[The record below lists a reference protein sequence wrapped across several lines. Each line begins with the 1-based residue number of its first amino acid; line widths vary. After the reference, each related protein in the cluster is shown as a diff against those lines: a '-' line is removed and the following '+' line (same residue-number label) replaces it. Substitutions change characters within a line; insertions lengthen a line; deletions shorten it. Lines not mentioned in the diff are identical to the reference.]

1 MDIKNSLI
9 EFGFSKNEA
18 AVYLALLEL
27 GTTQAG
33 PLVKKTRLHRMK
45 VYNAL
50 EKFVEE
56 GYCTIVRKKNIKM
69 FTATD
74 PSALQANIKRKEAL
88 VTGILPNLKELQQ
101 KHDQLVDVRTMVGQ
115 EGFTNNLKDILDSTA
130 RQKDKTMRIIGG
142 GRGID
147 FYKALGSWYDDY
159 VELCETMRIKKML
172 VVPAQYLGEF
182 MQKFGSEKATELRSL
197 PEGLN
202 TPMYTRVTQEMVSF
216 EIYQPQLFVIQIR
229 NEVLARNYMDSFELL
244 WKTSK

>member
-1 MDIKNSLI
+1 MDIKKSLI

-33 PLVKKTRLHRMK
+33 PLVNMTRLHRMK

-50 EKFVEE
+50 EKFVDE

-88 VTGILPNLKELQQ
+88 VAGILPNLKELQQ
-101 KHDQLVDVRTMVGQ
+101 KNDQLVDVRTLVGH
-115 EGFTNNLKDILDSTA
+115 EGFTNNMRDILDSTA

-147 FYKALGSWYDDY
+147 FYEALGSWYEDY
-159 VELCETMRIKKML
+159 VELCENMQIKKWL
-172 VVPAQYLGEF
+172 VVPAMYLKEF
-182 MQKFGSEKATELRSL
+182 KQKFGKEKNTELRSL

-202 TPMYTRVTQEMVSF
+202 TPIYTRVTAEMVSF

-244 WKTSK
+244 WKTSR

>member
-1 MDIKNSLI
+1 MDIKKSLI

-33 PLVKKTRLHRMK
+33 PLVNMTRLHRMK

-88 VTGILPNLKELQQ
+88 VAGILPNLKELQQ
-101 KHDQLVDVRTMVGQ
+101 KNDQLVDVRTLVGH
-115 EGFTNNLKDILDSTA
+115 EGF
-130 RQKDKTMRIIGG
+130 QFHIGAIRRKY
-142 GRGID
+142 GRPHYHGAVLFQFHIG
-147 FYKALGSWYDDY
+147 A
-159 VELCETMRIKKML
+159 I
-172 VVPAQYLGEF
+172 
-182 MQKFGSEKATELRSL
+182 RSFF
-197 PEGLN
+197 
-202 TPMYTRVTQEMVSF
+202 TCS
-216 EIYQPQLFVIQIR
+216 
-229 NEVLARNYMDSFELL
+229 
-244 WKTSK
+244 